1 MKKNMKRPRHLLT
14 LLAVVVAFVAGY
26 LFCSAITRITPEV
39 AEANQLMLL
48 RRQVL
53 QYKERHGQLPET
65 LAEVEPE
72 SEGRYF
78 CGKFGVDRRGDPVQ
92 YVRDGDEGFTLKIN
106 GYFHQDYRGMVDEK
120 SVRWPCPASEHGDT
134 LL

>member
-1 MKKNMKRPRHLLT
+1 MKRPRHLLT
-14 LLAVVVAFVAGY
+14 LLAVIVAFVAGF
-26 LFCSAITRITPEV
+26 LFCGAIPFITPEV
-39 AEANQLMLL
+39 AEADQLMLL

-53 QYKERHGQLPET
+53 QYKERHGHLPET

-72 SEGRYF
+72 SDGRYF
-78 CGKFGVDRRGDPVQ
+78 CGKFGVDRRGNPVQ

>member
-1 MKKNMKRPRHLLT
+1 MKRPRHLLT
-14 LLAVVVAFVAGY
+14 LLAVVIAFVAGY
-26 LFCSAITRITPEV
+26 LFCGAITRITPEV

-48 RRQVL
+48 RRQIL
-53 QYKERHGQLPET
+53 QYKERHGHLPET

-72 SEGRYF
+72 SDGYF
-78 CGKFGVDRRGDPVQ
+78 CSKFGVDRRGKPVQ

-120 SVRWPCPASEHGDT
+120 SVRWPCPASEHGDP